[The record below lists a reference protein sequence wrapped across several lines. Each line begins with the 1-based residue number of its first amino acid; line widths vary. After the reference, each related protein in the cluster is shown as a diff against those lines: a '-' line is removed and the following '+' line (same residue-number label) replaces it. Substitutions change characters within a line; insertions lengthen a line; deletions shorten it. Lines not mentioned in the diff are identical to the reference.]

1 MVQSHYVENS
11 RRLRELERDLFNRD
25 DFIDNLK
32 QERTLH
38 VKAEISSS
46 RSRGYTVTAAAA
58 AADYDSSALKYS
70 SPYAIL
76 QDDTGDGVDKLIL
89 NFKFDEC
96 KGIYDDC
103 QDSSSLDSL
112 CYSLSSDCTDTA
124 EGLDNIGVSGHI
136 EDVDDYLQVFDKPDT
151 SIFKASVAASVH
163 HSNNNRNFLHTG
175 KDNNTMNSNGG
186 LVEDEDLSSR
196 VVAVADLDN
205 DILFGD
211 SIIASDLEMNNY
223 NYNYNSPLNR
233 DMNPLPHQQSCNKRK
248 LPVHSPTF
256 SSVNENMGLETSEN
270 ISQQSNSPYHSSTA
284 NIGKKNVRKR
294 KRGEHNDYQR
304 ILLEHLYSLIPKNK
318 YPEGSLLRAF
328 NNKKYREDLSTIN
341 SPRAIDTAYRKW
353 RKEEAN
359 QRRLLRIQKRRK
371 NKGYTLKMEDEEDED
386 DDYVHEVYNI

>member
-1 MVQSHYVENS
+1 MVQSHHVENT
-11 RRLRELERDLFNRD
+11 RRLLRELERDLFNRD

-32 QERTLH
+32 QERILQ
-38 VKAEISSS
+38 VKAEITS
-46 RSRGYTVTAAAA
+46 RSRGYTVTAAA
-58 AADYDSSALKYS
+58 DYDSSSLNYT

-76 QDDTGDGVDKLIL
+76 QDDDIGDNVDKLIL

-112 CYSLSSDCTDTA
+112 CYSLSSDSTDAA
-124 EGLDNIGVSGHI
+124 EGFDNIGVGGHI
-136 EDVDDYLQVFDKPDT
+136 EDVDDYCQVFDKPAI
-151 SIFKASVAASVH
+151 SKFKAKASVAASVH
-163 HSNNNRNFLHTG
+163 HSINNKNVLHTG

-186 LVEDEDLSSR
+186 LVEDLSSR
-196 VVAVADLDN
+196 VDAVADPDN

-223 NYNYNSPLNR
+223 NSPLNG
-233 DMNPLPHQQSCNKRK
+233 DMMIPLPHQQSCNKRK
-248 LPVHSPTF
+248 LPVPLPIFT
-256 SSVNENMGLETSEN
+256 SVNENMGMDMMSEN
-270 ISQQSNSPYHSSTA
+270 ISQHSNNNNPYHSSTV
-284 NIGKKNVRKR
+284 NIGMKKVRKR

-304 ILLEHLYSLIPKNK
+304 SLLEHLYSHIPKNK

-341 SPRAIDTAYRKW
+341 SQRAIDTAYRKW

-371 NKGYTLKMEDEEDED
+371 NKGYTLEMEEDED
-386 DDYVHEVYNI
+386 DVYDHA